1 MPGRSAPSTLPTDL
15 SPMLATP
22 GALPADDDGWSYEVK
37 WDGVRV
43 LAFLDGGRA
52 RLVSR
57 NGNDVSAAYPELAPL
72 ADQLGRRRVVL
83 DGEVAAFR
91 ADGLSDFGLIQ
102 SRMHVRSP
110 SSGLVSSTPVRL
122 MVFDLLHRGDTSLLD
137 RPYDERRRALADLD
151 LVSDAWSVPPAI
163 DGDGP
168 TILASSQE
176 QGLEGI
182 VAKRRSSQYLSGRRS
197 RDGLKIK
204 NIRRTSVVIAGWTRG
219 EGARDGQVGALLL
232 GVYGPSGFEY
242 AGRVGTG
249 FTTATLAML
258 QGRLDAL
265 RADAPPPFTTP
276 VPRVDARNAVWV
288 RPELVAEVDYT
299 EWTRDGRL
307 RHPAFKGLRDDY
319 DPAQVTRE

>member
-1 MPGRSAPSTLPTDL
+1 
-15 SPMLATP
+15 MLATP
-22 GALPADDDGWSYEVK
+22 GALPPDDDGWAYEVK

-43 LAFLDGGRA
+43 LAFVEGGRA

-72 ADQLGRRRVVL
+72 GERLGRRRVVL

-110 SSGLVSSTPVRL
+110 STRLVASTPVRL

-151 LVSDAWSVPPAI
+151 LEDDAWSVPPEI
-163 DGDGP
+163 SGDGP
-168 TILASSQE
+168 TILASSKE

-197 RDGLKIK
+197 RDWLKIK

-232 GVYGPSGFEY
+232 GVHGPSGFEY

-249 FTTATLAML
+249 FTAATLAML
-258 QGRLDAL
+258 QTRLDAL
-265 RADAPPPFTTP
+265 ATEALPPFTTP

-319 DPAQVTRE
+319 DPVQVTRE